1 MSRVF
6 SKFLSG
12 AFLSQSRI
20 KTSKWNKT
28 TFRTDAVDLET
39 TMEEA
44 QPSSSSAR
52 SITKG
57 KSSNDL
63 NTGITLL
70 NDDLLHNILP
80 RLPALSFASASCVS
94 KSWNS
99 ICTRIISRPKLSSA
113 LSLNPSL
120 REAVKEVV
128 DKVLSEPI
136 RPHFAIVNIGC
147 GFDANKILRLIKQK
161 LGLNIPVIVTVN
173 NGIIGRDAL
182 TDEFKEVKWGA
193 RFSGIGDDEYA
204 RHFNEGIVLTIGCLP
219 GMKAEAIPLLRPVK
233 TPQELCVDNFVMDIK
248 EYTASVSGRQFPV
261 GVILFGEA
269 STDMKLVLEKL
280 DYAMPKDTVIVGD
293 ERGCSVFRYG
303 NDSRNAYSYRKG
315 FIEAVA
321 LVFAQDR
328 TRSSGNIRFHVA
340 FSIGVSPVG
349 GKYKAA
355 SVRTNS
361 ADYSTW
367 LTAKREWHQEPLDGE
382 TILHD
387 INTLLENHIEP
398 PELYIGVTKNRKV
411 SIGAEKPMP
420 RTCIAY
426 HGVVGGDEEY
436 LYVDG
441 MGIKTGDIFQF
452 YHSDPNAALASLTEV
467 RDALNNMKLER
478 NSRSVKGDGE
488 IENATNVFGG
498 ILFACYGRGHSF
510 FGRPNADSSPFLEIF
525 PGVPLAGIFCCGE
538 MVRPCTTLI
547 GQSPDAKPISCFL
560 HVYSSVYL
568 VMSYDPPSVEH

>member
-1 MSRVF
+1 
-6 SKFLSG
+6 
-12 AFLSQSRI
+12 
-20 KTSKWNKT
+20 
-28 TFRTDAVDLET
+28 
-39 TMEEA
+39 MEEA
-44 QPSSSSAR
+44 PCSSSAAR
-52 SITKG
+52 SSTKG

-63 NTGITLL
+63 NIGITLL
-70 NDDLLHNILP
+70 NDDLLHNILT

-99 ICTRIISRPKLSSA
+99 ICSRIISRPKLSSA
-113 LSLNPSL
+113 LSLNPSF

-128 DKVLSEPI
+128 NKVLSEPI
-136 RPHFAIVNIGC
+136 RPHFAIVNVGC
-147 GFDANKILRLIKQK
+147 GFDANKILRLIQRK
-161 LGLNIPVIVTVN
+161 LGFNIPIIVTVN
-173 NGIIGRDAL
+173 KGIIGRDAV
-182 TDEFKEVKWGA
+182 TNEFKEVKWGA
-193 RFSGIGDDEYA
+193 LFSGIGDDEYA
-204 RHFNEGIVLTIGCLP
+204 RHINEGIVLTIGYLP
-219 GMKAEAIPLLRPVK
+219 GLKVEAIPLIRPPK
-233 TPQELCVDNFVMDIK
+233 TPQEPCVDNFIMDIK
-248 EYTASVSGRQFPV
+248 EYSASVSGRQFPV

-269 STDMKLVLEKL
+269 STDIKLVLEKL
-280 DYAMPKDTVIVGD
+280 DYAMPIDTVIVGD
-293 ERGCSVFRYG
+293 ERGCSVFRCG
-303 NDSRNAYSYRKG
+303 NDSRNACFSKG

-328 TRSSGNIRFHVA
+328 NRSSGNIRFHVA
-340 FSIGVSPVG
+340 FSNGVSPVG

-361 ADYSTW
+361 TDISTW
-367 LTAKREWHQEPLDGE
+367 LTAKREGHQELLDGE
-382 TILHD
+382 SILHD

-411 SIGAEKPMP
+411 SIGAEKPTP

-441 MGIKTGDIFQF
+441 MGIKTGDIFRF

-467 RDALNNMKLER
+467 RDALNNMKLEK
-478 NSRSVKGDGE
+478 NSRSLKGDGD
-488 IENATNVFGG
+488 NVTNVFGG
-498 ILFACYGRGHSF
+498 ILFACYGRGDSF
-510 FGRPNADSSPFLEIF
+510 FGRPNADSSPFLENF
-525 PGVPLAGIFCCGE
+525 PGVPFAGIFCCGE

-568 VMSYDPPSVEH
+568 VMSYDPPSVGH